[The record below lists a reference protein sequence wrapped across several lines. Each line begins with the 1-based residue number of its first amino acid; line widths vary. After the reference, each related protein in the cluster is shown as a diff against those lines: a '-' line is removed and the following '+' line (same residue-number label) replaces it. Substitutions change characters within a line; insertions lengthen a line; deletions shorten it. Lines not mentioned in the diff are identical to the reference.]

1 MGADSRSDEMDQV
14 FKALADG
21 SRRRLL
27 DRLNAHNGQNLREL
41 CAGLGMARQSVSK
54 HLVILEKANLV
65 TTMRVGREKRHY
77 LNAVPINDIA
87 ERWISRYDQ
96 DRIRA
101 LRDLK
106 RALEETS
113 VDQPKFV
120 YTIYIKTTPQRLWQ
134 ALTDPSFMRR
144 WWGMTAESDWQV
156 GSTMT
161 WEREGVTI
169 ADPAQVVLESEPY
182 HRLVYTWHS
191 FTPELAHALGYSD
204 EFLATVSRERR
215 SRVTFTLEPLDQ
227 MVKLTIVQDDF
238 EPGSTV
244 VEMVGKGWPQV
255 LSSLKTLLETGETLA
270 TNSDAARQDR
280 RFLSR

>member
-1 MGADSRSDEMDQV
+1 MGADPRSDEMDQV

-27 DRLNAHNGQNLREL
+27 DRLNEHNGQSLREL
-41 CAGLGMARQSVSK
+41 CAGLNMARQSVSK
-54 HLVILEKANLV
+54 HLLILETANLV
-65 TTMRVGREKRHY
+65 TTLRVGREKLHY

-87 ERWISRYDQ
+87 ERWIHRYDQ

-101 LRDLK
+101 LSDLK
-106 RALEETS
+106 RALEETPM
-113 VDQPKFV
+113 DQPGFV
-120 YTIYIKTTPQRLWQ
+120 YTIYIKTTPERLWK
-134 ALTDPSFMRR
+134 ALTDPGFMRR
-144 WWGMTAESDWQV
+144 WWGMTCTSDWQV

-182 HRLVYTWHS
+182 HRLAYTWHTY
-191 FTPELAHALGYSD
+191 TPELAHLLGYSD
-204 EFLATVSRERR
+204 EFLATISRERQ
-215 SRVTFTLEPLDQ
+215 SRVAFTIEPLEA
-227 MVKLTIVQDDF
+227 MVKLTIVHDDF

-244 VEMVGKGWPQV
+244 VEMASKGWPQL
-255 LSSLKTLLETGETLA
+255 LSSLKTLLETGKTLA

-280 RFLSR
+280 KLSPS